1 MSAPIPERIDLDDV
15 VLRTYTPDD
24 VPALARSMAE
34 TYDQLHPWLS
44 WATPEGITEDA
55 CRRFVEAT
63 VSQRAAGTDFNFGI
77 FPNSSTD
84 DGSRVLGACGLHD
97 RIGPGVLEIGYW
109 LHVDATGKGLMTR
122 VAGALTDLALSRPDI
137 ERVEIHCDET
147 NLASAAVPRRLGYEL
162 VSVGPSVRPGGAAD
176 SGRHLFWARYAP
188 S

>member
-1 MSAPIPERIDLDDV
+1 MKIITVHGSGLGTSILLQLTAQ
-15 VLRTYTPDD
+15 T
-24 VPALARSMAE
+24 AL
-34 TYDQLHPWLS
+34 
-44 WATPEGITEDA
+44 
-55 CRRFVEAT
+55 
-63 VSQRAAGTDFNFGI
+63 QR
-77 FPNSSTD
+77 
-84 DGSRVLGACGLHD
+84 
-97 RIGPGVLEIGYW
+97 